1 MHLLLCYTAPQRCT
15 CAHDVTSSPQMR
27 TVPYLVDN
35 PRVGFVQARWAFLNA
50 EESFLTKAR
59 RPGGL
64 FSSGGVCAYCGMSPE
79 WALISPGPLVR
90 LPLRALARLTPA
102 RRACARAGAADL
114 AQLPLQVRAV
124 CALCD
129 RRVLQLQRHR
139 RRVPRRPAPPRA
151 SPPARSRRARS
162 RCTAGAAFGA
172 CGNQGRATSASADCC
187 CVCAVE
193 LL

>member
-139 RRVPRRPAPPRA
+139 RRAPRRPAPPRA

-162 RCTAGAAFGA
+162 RVHRRRRVWRVWQA
-172 CGNQGRATSASADCC
+172 RASYIRISHMLPCMCC
-187 CVCAVE
+187 
-193 LL
+193 